1 MLEPTLA
8 GLLLAAAAS
17 APAQD
22 AEFHYFRNITATVQQ
37 GQMPQSIE
45 GQTRLAL
52 EHLGRE
58 LQSRNLDYRHVVSV
72 NVFLKD
78 ARHFQGMNEVYRTF
92 FTEAQPARATVEADL
107 PDPEALIQLSAV
119 AAAAPKEIVRPRSL
133 AAPALPYSWGVK
145 VGNTLFLAGVTSRDP
160 NTYEPV
166 TGDAGTQTR
175 RIMQNIG
182 LILAEAGMSY
192 RNLATCRVFLDD
204 PRDFGAMNQA
214 YAEFVPADA
223 PPARATVRASLM
235 NPAFKVEIQ
244 CVADASAERRVVIA
258 EGRQR
263 SRAPLSPGIATA
275 DRLYLSGMVGGG
287 SSDVA
292 EQTRTVLSNLEAT
305 LKAASLDFSRVVDTW
320 IYLADIRHWNAVKEQ
335 LDRILPPG
343 AAAGT
348 VIGTPLMGANLMV
361 EIEMVAR
368 R

>member
-1 MLEPTLA
+1 MRTAILTGWLLTFA
-8 GLLLAAAAS
+8 ANGL
-17 APAQD
+17 AQD
-22 AEFHYFRNITATVQQ
+22 ARFYYFRNITATELQ
-37 GQMPQSIE
+37 GHLPQSIE
-45 GQTRLAL
+45 AQTRLAL
-52 EHLGRE
+52 ERLGRE
-58 LQSRNLDYRHVVSV
+58 LQGHDLDYRHVVSV

-78 ARHFQGMNEVYRTF
+78 GRHFQAMNDIYRSF
-92 FTEAQPARATVEADL
+92 FPEGQPARATVEADL

-119 AAAAPKEIVRPRSL
+119 ATADQKQIIRPRSL

-145 VGNTLFLAGVTSRDP
+145 VGNTLFLSGITSRDP
-160 NTYEPV
+160 NTYDPV
-166 TGDAGTQTR
+166 TGDVRTQTR
-175 RIMQNIG
+175 RVMQNIG
-182 LILAEAGMSY
+182 LILSEAGLGY

-204 PRDFGAMNQA
+204 PRDFEGLNQA

-244 CVADASAERRVVIA
+244 CIADASPERRVVIA

-263 SRAPLSPGIATA
+263 SRSPLSPGIATA
-275 DRLYLSGMVGGG
+275 DRVYLSGMVGGA
-287 SSDVA
+287 SSDLA
-292 EQTRTVLSNLEAT
+292 EQTRIVLDNLEAT

-320 IYLADIRHWNAVKEQ
+320 IYLADIRHWSAVMQQLEQ
-335 LDRILPPG
+335 RLPSA

-348 VIGTPLMGANLMV
+348 VIGTRLMGANLLV